1 MAQEN
6 MYRDRDKNLYQMSIP
21 QYLGY
26 VETYRVMPFGHSAN
40 TLTLVHPS
48 EYSNRFTIKSDD
60 IDGMNM
66 WFSNVSSIEEI
77 TNITICRWYCF
88 TADGLSGGGTVTI
101 INEHNY
107 ISMLSIQ
114 VSLKTVTLETQS
126 KQSSNLQFTVPNDG
140 FMLVFFAPSYDA

>member
-1 MAQEN
+1 MAQDN

-26 VETYRVMPFGHSAN
+26 VETYRVMPFGAN

-66 WFSNVSSIEEI
+66 WFSNVPLITDI

-88 TADGLSGGGTVTI
+88 TADGSSAGGTVTV

-107 ISMLSIQ
+107 ISMLSIK
-114 VSLKTVTLETQS
+114 VSGNTVTSETQS
-126 KQSSNLQFTVPNDG
+126 KQSKNLQFTVPLDG
-140 FMLVFFAPSYDA
+140 FTLVFFAPSYDA